1 MLCEFIMSQSPTCRS
16 IITMLL
22 TMMRISFYWRR
33 LLPDEEVTRRA
44 EKGEYWIFAR
54 DQGVREPF
62 YTLQHI
68 FLRTSFVFG
77 WSGQV
82 SSVLVTR
89 WSLTDQNDD
98 DHWRLKWLESIGQ
111 FRWNQSNRPE
121 MLNEPNR
128 GVHGKI
134 QIYCRSGAIRREP
147 RKQRNKDRKTVYFRF
162 FLEAS

>member
-1 MLCEFIMSQSPTCRS
+1 
-16 IITMLL
+16 
-22 TMMRISFYWRR
+22 MRIYYVPESHMSIDNNNAVDNDEDF
-33 LLPDEEVTRRA
+33 LLLAPSVAGWGGDKKGWAGGVLNIRTRSR
-44 EKGEYWIFAR
+44 GE
-54 DQGVREPF
+54 G
-62 YTLQHI
+62 T
-68 FLRTSFVFG
+68 FLYIAAHFSIRTSFVFC